1 LQLARPETV
10 DAAVAALTDGAV
22 ALSGGTEV
30 VPLLRDGIVS
40 AETLVD
46 VRGAVPHGIS
56 GTTIGAGTTLA
67 ELEASSEVPAALREA
82 CRLAASPQLRNMGT
96 IGGNLLQATRCW
108 YWRLKFPCR
117 LHGGDTCHAREGQHR
132 EHAFFANDFCA
143 SAHPSDPAAALLALG
158 ARIRTDRREFE
169 LAALYRLPTEDDRST
184 TTLAPDE
191 LILELELP
199 EVAASTYL
207 KAMDRQR
214 WAFALVG
221 VAAARVGGE
230 TRIALAGAAPIPWL
244 LSSPSELD
252 AATPLPGTAF
262 KVEVA
267 RTLVARATAA
277 L

>member
-1 LQLARPETV
+1 MRLERPSSAAE
-10 DAAVAALTDGAV
+10 AVAALAGGR
-22 ALSGGTEV
+22 ALSGGTEL
-30 VPLLRDGIVS
+30 VPLLRDGIVA

-46 VRGAVPHGIS
+46 IRGAVPRGIS
-56 GTTIGAGTTLA
+56 GRTIGAGTTLA
-67 ELEASSEVPAALREA
+67 ELEASAEIPAALREA
-82 CRLAASPQLRNMGT
+82 CRLAASPQLRNMGS

-117 LHGGDTCHAREGQHR
+117 LHGGDVCHAQQGQHR
-132 EHAFFANDFCA
+132 EHAFFGNGFCA
-143 SAHPSDPAAALLALG
+143 SAHPSDPAAALLAIG
-158 ARIRTDRREFE
+158 ATLRTDRRELD
-169 LAALYRLPTEDDRST
+169 LADLYRLPTEDDRST

-199 EVAASTYL
+199 EVEASAYL

-221 VAAARVGGE
+221 VAAARVAGE
-230 TRIALAGAAPIPWL
+230 TRIALSGAAPIPWL
-244 LSSPSELD
+244 LSAPEELD
-252 AATPLPGTAF
+252 RATPLVGTAF
-262 KVEVA
+262 KVEIA

>member
-1 LQLARPETV
+1 
-10 DAAVAALTDGAV
+10 
-22 ALSGGTEV
+22 
-30 VPLLRDGIVS
+30 VPLLRDGIVT

-46 VRGAVPHGIS
+46 VREAVPSGIS
-56 GTTIGAGTTLA
+56 GSTIGAGTTLA
-67 ELEASSEVPAALREA
+67 ELEASTEIPMALREA

-132 EHAFFANDFCA
+132 EHAFFGNDFCA
-143 SAHPSDPAAALLALG
+143 SAHPSDPAAALLAIG
-158 ARIRTDRREFE
+158 ARIRTDRRELT
-169 LAALYRLPTEDDRST
+169 LAELYRLPTEDDRST

-199 EVAASTYL
+199 EVEASSYL
-207 KAMDRQR
+207 KAMDRRR

-244 LSSPSELD
+244 LSSPTELD
-252 AATPLPGTAF
+252 SATPLDGTAF
-262 KVEVA
+262 KVEIA

>member
-1 LQLARPETV
+1 MQLARPESAA
-10 DAAVAALTDGAV
+10 AAVAALAGGR
-22 ALSGGTEV
+22 ALAGGTEL
-30 VPLLRDGIVS
+30 VPLLRDGIVET
-40 AETLVD
+40 ETLVD
-46 VRGAVPHGIS
+46 VRAALPRGIA
-56 GTTIGAGTTLA
+56 GRRIGAGTTLA
-67 ELEASSEVPAALREA
+67 ELEASGEIPAALREA

-108 YWRLKFPCR
+108 YWRLRFPCR
-117 LHGGDTCHAREGQHR
+117 LHGGDTCHAQEGQHR

-158 ARIRTDRREFE
+158 ARIRTDRRELN
-169 LAALYRLPTEDDRST
+169 LAELYRLPTEDDRST
-184 TTLAPDE
+184 TTLARDE

-199 EVAASTYL
+199 EVEASAYL

-221 VAAARVGGE
+221 VAAARIAGD

-244 LSSPSELD
+244 LGPDGLEG
-252 AATPLPGTAF
+252 ATPLAGTAF
-262 KVEVA
+262 KVEIA